1 MSKSDCSPAPE
12 PPRLQAFSM
21 ASYPRKFFLIASQMT
36 LLCLTIALTPSRVA
50 AQTTPAEI
58 RKLASTEQSQSAIA
72 SLRKRGKPAIAA
84 LIELAKDE
92 KEPQKFRVFAIAALG
107 ELNAKSAVSVLID
120 AIDSPSKESRL
131 AALSA
136 LSKIDDPG
144 KEAVLPLLTAL
155 KDKDAD
161 VRIGAAQALGNFGS
175 ATKGS
180 INELITALSDPNR
193 TVQVKVIAAIAEIGV
208 DAKSAIPALT
218 DALNAPEREVR
229 IVAIVAL
236 GKLGQEAKSA
246 VPILAQ
252 LLGDPDPEI
261 RMKTASTLS
270 KLGSDASAA
279 VPQLTRSL
287 QNIDHTTRSFAA
299 VALGRIGAEA
309 KLAVPDLTRA
319 LKDTDKDVR
328 VSSANALGRIGLDA
342 RSALPEL
349 VNALKD
355 ENWGVRWS
363 AASSIGKLAGVLQ
376 DKVATLTATELVTV
390 YKTLETALPILEDP
404 KAQFN
409 EEVTTA
415 VGRSLKVLKN
425 EKDSRLFDRLFEWA
439 QANPGVAAIA
449 AYLLAMPSLW
459 LIVLLIRPIW
469 LLKLNNALKPYT
481 DFEIPSPLGGSVKVP
496 LRFVLFIGW
505 LHYHPRVLDSWVKQ
519 QIEVA
524 REAFAHKSTVSDRKV
539 YIPIP
544 VVMDGNAIA
553 EMKSTALHNTFWDG
567 RQCLLIWGEGGI
579 GKTSLACHLAKWAM
593 SDNKA
598 ERLSRHRMLPVLIE
612 QELDFKLPS
621 EKSPFREAIRGQ
633 VQALIDAAEPISDEF
648 LEKLLRQRRILV
660 IVDRLSELSEETRE
674 QIRPGHPD
682 FPANALVVTSRV
694 EETLDEVP
702 KTTLKPLRIEGNR
715 LSSFLEAYL
724 NQRGKRELFTDPEY
738 FDACGQLSRMVGQ
751 RNITVLLAKLYAE
764 QMIAKKEGSEGILP
778 DNIPDLMLSYLNE
791 LNRDVADDQP
801 DNLLV
806 HEGAKII
813 AWECLK
819 HYYRPAP
826 AKREAILEALQAQ
839 TETDEETA
847 KARLKHLE
855 KRLRIVQAIGPAQDQ
870 ICFALDPLAECLAAL
885 HLVEQYRDDRTAWSA
900 WLSQADTMPGAPDTI
915 QGFLM
920 AMRDC
925 CLTRSA
931 EIDVPDVVL
940 EELGKR
946 VGLSSEVL
954 RKSQVDQRLK
964 RLTPMLSEGETI
976 ARLEAIRELGELGSA
991 SKGVL
996 PALMREFQ
1004 DRDWCIRREVARA
1017 IGNIGPE
1024 ARTAIPALVERLR
1037 DEDRR
1042 VSGEAIAT
1050 LGRLGV
1056 SSIPALVSALE
1067 AKAPYVRS
1075 SAAWVLA
1082 SFNAA
1087 AKPAIPALIAA
1098 LKDKDWQ
1105 VQWVAAYALGCIGPE
1120 AKSAIPSLIEA
1131 FRGDYELVS
1140 KEASRTLWRIS
1151 GEAETIVAALGELNQ
1166 SNKRK

>member
-1 MSKSDCSPAPE
+1 
-12 PPRLQAFSM
+12 M
-21 ASYPRKFFLIASQMT
+21 ASRTRKIFSLASQIT
-36 LLCLTIALTPSRVA
+36 LLCLTIALTPRPVS
-50 AQTTPAEI
+50 AQITPADI
-58 RKLASTEQSQSAIA
+58 RKLAATEQSAIA

-84 LIELAKDE
+84 LTELAKNE
-92 KEPQKFRVFAIAALG
+92 KEPQKSRLFAIVALG
-107 ELNAKSAVSVLID
+107 ELNAKAATPVLVD
-120 AIDSPSKESRL
+120 AIDSNSKEIRL
-131 AALSA
+131 AALAA
-136 LSKIDDPG
+136 LAKLEEPG
-144 KEAVLPLLTAL
+144 KDALPFLVTAL

-161 VRIGAAQALGNFGS
+161 IRIGAAQVLENYGS
-175 ATKGS
+175 AAKDVVP
-180 INELITALSDPNR
+180 ALTIAIADSNR
-193 TVQVKVIAAIAEIGV
+193 TVQVKAINAIAAIGA

-229 IVAIVAL
+229 LAVILAVS
-236 GKLGQEAKSA
+236 KLGQEAKSV

-252 LLGDPDPEI
+252 LLSDPDSEI
-261 RMKTASTLS
+261 RTKTASTLVTI
-270 KLGSDASAA
+270 GADASAA
-279 VPQLTRSL
+279 VPQLRQAL
-287 QNIDHTTRSFAA
+287 QNTDRATRSFSA

-309 KLAVPDLTRA
+309 KLAVPELTRA
-319 LKDTDKDVR
+319 LKDLDKDVR
-328 VSSANALGRIGLDA
+328 SQAATALGRIGLEA
-342 RSALPEL
+342 RSSLPEL
-349 VNALKD
+349 VETLKD
-355 ENWGVRWS
+355 ENSGVRLNA
-363 AASSIGKLAGVLQ
+363 AASVGRLAGVLQ
-376 DKVATLTATELVTV
+376 DKAAKLTATDLVTA
-390 YKTLETALPILEDP
+390 YATLETALPILEDP

-409 EEVTTA
+409 EEVTAA
-415 VGRSLKVLKN
+415 VRRSLSVLKN
-425 EKDSRLFDRLFEWA
+425 EKDSRLFERVFEWS
-439 QANPGVAAIA
+439 QANPTIA
-449 AYLLAMPSLW
+449 SILLYMLSMPSLW
-459 LIVLLIRPIW
+459 LTVLLIRPLW
-469 LLKLNNALKPYT
+469 LLKLNNALQPYT
-481 DFEIPSPLGGSVKVP
+481 DFEIPNPLGGSIKIP

-505 LHYHPRVLDSWVKQ
+505 LHYHPRVLDAWVKK

-544 VVMDGNAIA
+544 VVMDGTAIA
-553 EMKSTALHNTFWDG
+553 ELSSQDLHTTFWDG

-593 SDNKA
+593 SDNKI

-612 QELDFKLPS
+612 QELDFKLPD

-633 VQALIDAAEPISDEF
+633 LQALIDAAEPINDEF

-660 IVDRLSELSEETRE
+660 IVDRLSELSEETRQ

-682 FPANALVVTSRV
+682 FPANALIVTSRV

-702 KTTLKPLRIEGNR
+702 KTTVKPLRIEGNR

-724 NQRGKRELFTDPEY
+724 NQRNKRELFTDPEY
-738 FDACGQLSRMVGQ
+738 FDACSQLSRMVGQ

-791 LNRDVADDQP
+791 LNRDTAEDEP
-801 DNLLV
+801 DNLIV
-806 HEGAKII
+806 HEDAKII

-826 AKREAILEALQAQ
+826 AKREAILSALQAQ
-839 TETDEETA
+839 TEADEETV

-885 HLVEQYRDDRTAWSA
+885 RLVELNQADRAAWST
-900 WLSQADTMPGAPDTI
+900 WLMQADTMPGAPDTI
-915 QGFLM
+915 QGFLL

-931 EIDVPDVVL
+931 DIDIPDFVM
-940 EELGKR
+940 EQLGQR
-946 VGLSSEVL
+946 VGLSAEVL
-954 RKSQVDQRLK
+954 RKSQVDQRMR
-964 RLTPMLSEGETI
+964 RLTPMLSAGDTF

-991 SKGVL
+991 SKDVL
-996 PALMREFQ
+996 PALVREFQ

-1024 ARTAIPALVERLR
+1024 ARTAIPSLVERLR

-1050 LGRLGV
+1050 LGKLGF
-1056 SSIPALVSALE
+1056 SSIPALVSALD

-1087 AKPAIPALIAA
+1087 AKPAIPALTAA
-1098 LKDKDWQ
+1098 LKDEDWQ
-1105 VQWVAAYALGCIGPE
+1105 VRWVAAYALGCIGPD
-1120 AKSAIPSLIEA
+1120 AKSAIPALIEA
-1131 FRGDYELVS
+1131 FRGEYELVS

-1151 GEAETIVAALGELNQ
+1151 GEAEAIVAALGELTHGNDR
-1166 SNKRK
+1166 N